1 MQTEKEIFHSHIKAK
16 GLKYTTE
23 RKRILEAVLSMP
35 SHFEVD
41 ELHMKMR
48 EQYNNKVSKATIYRT
63 LPLMVEAGILREVLF
78 VDKHAHYEHTFRH
91 KHHEHLIC
99 LKCQKIIEFVN
110 PQLENLLIS
119 VADTHQ
125 FEIREHKLEMT
136 GICKDCRVK

>member
-48 EQYNNKVSKATIYRT
+48 GQYNNKVSKATIYRT

-78 VDKHAHYEHTFRH
+78 VDKHAHYEHTYRH

-99 LKCQKIIEFVN
+99 IKCEKIIEFVN

-125 FEIREHKLEMT
+125 FEIQEHKLEMT
-136 GICKDCRVK
+136 GICKDCRAK